1 MRGSLKAILSRV
13 ERIRADVVGRAGE
26 SNWPDLVARLQ
37 SVRHRPPVEPAAE
50 TEEEIRA
57 NARELRRRLAE
68 AGMRRW

>member
-1 MRGSLKAILSRV
+1 MKAILSRV
-13 ERIRADVVGRAGE
+13 ERIRADLVGRPGE
-26 SNWPDLVARLQ
+26 PNWDDLVARLQ

-68 AGMRRW
+68 AGMRGW